1 MPEFKFPKKEK
12 LCGEIRIGKLFSEG
26 KAFIVYPLRVVYLQS
41 EERTN
46 TPVKVLISVPK
57 KKIRFAVQRN
67 KIKRLIR
74 EAYRLNKSDFIVAI
88 NEKHI
93 SLHIAITY
101 VADKETDFTLIQ
113 EKVRLILSK
122 ILVATTENHMN
133 K

>member
-1 MPEFKFPKKEK
+1 M
-12 LCGEIRIGKLFSEG
+12 
-26 KAFIVYPLRVVYLQS
+26 
-41 EERTN
+41 
-46 TPVKVLISVPK
+46 
-57 KKIRFAVQRN
+57 QRN